1 MKKIEKNINVE
12 LKKVVKETPEERAE
26 RLRYINCTR
35 TQVIPNKK
43 KMTRSQI
50 KAKFMKNQEW

>member
-1 MKKIEKNINVE
+1 MKKVEKNINVE
-12 LKKVVKETPEERAE
+12 LKKVVKETSEERAE
-26 RLRYINCTR
+26 RLKYINCTR

-50 KAKFMKNQEW
+50 KAKFMKN